1 MIDFAHT
8 MAADDASRLRKEG
21 ASLLAD
27 EDYRGAARKLSEA
40 LSPAGRTAD
49 LTLDFQADNAD
60 WTLDFQADTWCEL
73 ALCYD
78 KLGEL
83 DLFLDAAKKR

>member
-1 MIDFAHT
+1 MSHSVLPNPTNSLHT

-21 ASLLAD
+21 TSLLED
-27 EDYRGAARKLSEA
+27 EDYRGAARKFSEA
-40 LSPAGRTAD
+40 LSSGTAD
-49 LTLDFQADNAD
+49 LTPDFQA
-60 WTLDFQADTWCEL
+60 TTWCEL

>member
-1 MIDFAHT
+1 
-8 MAADDASRLRKEG
+8 MAADDASRLREEG

-49 LTLDFQADNAD
+49 LTLDFQAD
-60 WTLDFQADTWCEL
+60 TWCDL